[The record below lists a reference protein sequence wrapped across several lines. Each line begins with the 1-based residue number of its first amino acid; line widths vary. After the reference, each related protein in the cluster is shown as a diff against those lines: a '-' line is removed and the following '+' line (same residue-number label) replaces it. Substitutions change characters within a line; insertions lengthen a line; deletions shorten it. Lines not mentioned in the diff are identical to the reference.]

1 MKGIAEMF
9 ADLDGYGRYEVALA
23 VLAVRPASNTERDR
37 WKRGKAARRRRIA
50 AGLNTKHS
58 LAAYGAGCRCDVCR
72 AANTEYM
79 REYQRRRASE
89 PAFRAKRREYDKARR
104 EERRAA

>member
-1 MKGIAEMF
+1 MIGIAEMF
-9 ADLDGYGRYEVALA
+9 AELDGRGRYEIALA
-23 VLAVRPASNTERDR
+23 VFAARPASNDQREN
-37 WKRGKAARRRRIA
+37 WKRNKAIRRKRIA

-79 REYQRRRASE
+79 REYQRRRASD
-89 PAFRAKRREYDKARR
+89 PTFRAKRRQYDKAKR
-104 EERRAA
+104 ERRAA